1 MKKKNQKNIKKIV
14 LSLSVAALFVFG
26 AAYIKE
32 KSDESK
38 VKEITYNAFVK
49 KMNNKKIK
57 TVYYYSK
64 TDSTIECVDKKNKRY
79 EFTNPST
86 DDFKVTLL
94 KNGIEIKTPK
104 SVKKENT
111 IYKIKSIIST
121 IYPIALI
128 FLIYESLK
136 GQLASND
143 DALDDSDK
151 PKIKFTDVIGLE
163 KTKEEMKFLVEFMK
177 DPKKFKDSGVKI
189 PAGILLYGPPGTGK
203 TLLAKAIAGE
213 ANVPFYSKSGS
224 DFVELYAG
232 NGARKVRNLFKEAKK
247 NAPCIVFIDEIDA
260 LGSKRSGAGGNSES
274 TQTVNAFLNE
284 LGGFSGNEGILV
296 IGATNMLDKL
306 DPAFIR
312 SGRFDKHICVPLP
325 ENKEERFEMFKLYS
339 KNKKVSSDVDFMKWA
354 KKTCGFGGADIE
366 TIMNN
371 AALKS
376 LMNEN
381 KEITNED
388 IESAFYEKLTKGQKK
403 TRTEEEN
410 QRQLKIVA
418 WHEAGHAVITKLL
431 TNDEVVS
438 VTIAGSTS
446 GVGGFTQSIPDKQ
459 KLQSKNDILNK
470 IVCLYGGRAAEQLFF
485 GNSQDVTTG
494 AENDIKVATDMIN
507 RLVTEY
513 GMSSSY
519 GLLNLSEIE
528 IADKKEIM
536 NEMKKISNS
545 CYEKALDIL
554 NNNKLLLEKTANL
567 LIEKETISGDELNEV
582 IDGLHS

>member
-14 LSLSVAALFVFG
+14 LSLSVAALFAFG

-32 KSDESK
+32 KSDENK
-38 VKEITYNAFVK
+38 VKEITYNTFVK

-64 TDSTIECVDKKNKRY
+64 TDSTIECIDNKNKHY

-136 GQLASND
+136 GQLALND

-381 KEITNED
+381 KEITNDD

-459 KLQSKNDILNK
+459 TLQSKNDILNK

-536 NEMKKISNS
+536 NEMKMISNS

-554 NNNKLLLEKTANL
+554 NNNKSLLEKTANL